1 MRPLT
6 VQKPEYPPIEP
17 GASLLLAWQLGGKK
31 VLLVGGGEIASQR
44 LGFLLEAGAHVT
56 IVSPAPLHP
65 LIQYR
70 LEENPDQVTWQ
81 ERHFNQNPD
90 KDPCKLASF
99 DMVFTAIDDAALSR
113 LICEKSRKV
122 RTPVNV
128 ADVPPE
134 CDFYFGA
141 QVRRGPLQVM
151 ISTSGAGPKVSV
163 IVRDLIRGVIPP
175 NIEGVIA
182 GVGALRK
189 ELRERA
195 PGVGGELSKKRMRWM
210 INTCNAW
217 DISVMDKLED
227 DRIRAK
233 LLDDGWEKGVTLG
246 PADVGVK
253 QASKSGSTLS
263 PTVAASAGGVL
274 LGAAIGVLAT
284 LAIVR
289 RN

>member
-1 MRPLT
+1 M
-6 VQKPEYPPIEP
+6 
-17 GASLLLAWQLGGKK
+17 LAWQLGGKK

-56 IVSPAPLHP
+56 IVAPAPLHP
-65 LIQYR
+65 LIQHR
-70 LEENPDQVTWQ
+70 LESNGDQITWHDRQ
-81 ERHFNQNPD
+81 YNQNPD
-90 KDPCKLASF
+90 KDACKVGSY
-99 DMVFTAIDDAALSR
+99 DMVFTAIDDATLSR
-113 LICEKSRKV
+113 LICEKSRKA

-163 IVRDLIRGVIPP
+163 MVRDLIRGVIPN
-175 NIEGVIA
+175 NIEGVIN
-182 GVGALRK
+182 GVGALRR

-210 INTCNAW
+210 INTCNQW
-217 DISVMDKLED
+217 DMEVMDRLED
-227 DRIRAK
+227 EKIREK
-233 LLDDGWEKGVTLG
+233 LLNDGWEKGVVLG
-246 PADVGVK
+246 PKDVGVK
-253 QASKSGSTLS
+253 RKSKSRAPSS
-263 PTVAASAGGVL
+263 AALAGTGGVL
-274 LGAAIGVLAT
+274 VGTAIGVLAT
-284 LAIVR
+284 LAFLR